1 MSQAAPAAAPPDGP
15 PQLPEEKLP
24 PVTPLAMLSLGLIVA
39 GGIYLASHLPEHVPI
54 GPAAGLLIASGVVL
68 VVNVMLLAGAPTFNW
83 SLFTGVAKWAL
94 LAYVI
99 VAGMI
104 EYVFVKD
111 GTRGAELVVLSCS
124 LAVFAI
130 HVPLLIGFT
139 VARFQPLDEPGR
151 EAG

>member
-1 MSQAAPAAAPPDGP
+1 MSEATPAAAPHDGA

-24 PVTPLAMLSLGLIVA
+24 PVTPLAMLSLALIVA
-39 GGIYLASHLPEHVPI
+39 GGIYLASHLPEQVPI

-68 VVNVMLLAGAPTFNW
+68 AVNVGLLARAETFNW
-83 SLFTGVAKWAL
+83 ALFTGVAKWAF
-94 LAYVI
+94 LAYAI
-99 VAGMI
+99 IAGLI

-139 VARFQPLDEPGR
+139 VARFQPLDAPQP
-151 EAG
+151 

>member
-1 MSQAAPAAAPPDGP
+1 VSDATPAAAPSDGA

-24 PVTPLAMLSLGLIVA
+24 PVTPLAMLSLALIVS

-68 VVNVMLLAGAPTFNW
+68 AVNVGLLARAPTFNW
-83 SLFTGVAKWAL
+83 PLFVSVAKWAF
-94 LAYVI
+94 LAYAI
-99 VAGMI
+99 IAGMI

-111 GTRGAELVVLSCS
+111 GTRGAELIVLSCS
-124 LAVFAI
+124 LAIFAI

-139 VARFQPLDEPGR
+139 VARFEPLDEPR
-151 EAG
+151 A

>member
-1 MSQAAPAAAPPDGP
+1 MSEATPAAAPPESA

-54 GPAAGLLIASGVVL
+54 GPAAGLLIASGLVL
-68 VVNVMLLAGAPTFNW
+68 AVNVMLLARAPTFNW
-83 SLFTGVAKWAL
+83 PLFTSVARWAL

-99 VAGMI
+99 IAGMI

-111 GTRGAELVVLSCS
+111 GTRGAELIVLSCS
-124 LAVFAI
+124 LALFAI
-130 HVPLLIGFT
+130 HVPLLMGFT
-139 VARFQPLDEPGR
+139 VARFDPLGEPGP

>member
-1 MSQAAPAAAPPDGP
+1 VSDATPAAAPPDGA

-24 PVTPLAMLSLGLIVA
+24 PVTPLAMLSLALIVA

-68 VVNVMLLAGAPTFNW
+68 AVNVGLLARAKTFNW
-83 SLFTGVAKWAL
+83 PLFVSVAKWAF
-94 LAYVI
+94 LAYAI
-99 VAGMI
+99 IAGLI
-104 EYVFVKD
+104 GYVFVKD
-111 GTRGAELVVLSCS
+111 GTRGAELVVLGCS

-139 VARFQPLDEPGR
+139 VARFDPLDEPGA
-151 EAG
+151 ESA